1 MKAHMK
7 VAIIKLGALGDVV
20 RTSYIVNAYFKKF
33 NAEISW
39 ITRKNAFD
47 LLVFNPAV
55 ASVIDFEDIPHGL
68 SFDKVFSLDDEL
80 ESIGLL
86 KKLNFNSLEGAYTD
100 DFMNIKYTS
109 KTSKWFDMGLI
120 SKFVKSDADK
130 LKKENLSSHGEIF
143 SQIFDVD
150 KPMPFFY
157 GCEQKEKKWNLVK
170 DKKLLIGLNL
180 FSGDRWP
187 SKELIF
193 DEAVIFINKISQYLK
208 ILNANYQ
215 IVIFYENLNSQRAK
229 IYLEQCP
236 YLKLYNT
243 SESLLDF
250 AAAIKSCEY
259 VISTDSLGL
268 HLAISQNI
276 PNMSF
281 YTSTSSSEIDTFGS
295 GLKIS
300 LKTPEYCSY
309 KKDTNNSSLTGILLY
324 KEWVK
329 HFTTLKK

>member
-1 MKAHMK
+1 MKPQMK

-33 NAEISW
+33 NAEIFW

-47 LLVFNPAV
+47 LLAFNPAV
-55 ASVIDFEDIPHGL
+55 SSIIDFEDIPDNL

-86 KKLNFNSLEGAYTD
+86 KKLNFNSLEGAYAD
-100 DFMNIKYTS
+100 EFFNIKYTP

-120 SKFVKSDADK
+120 SKFGKFDADK

-143 SQIFDVD
+143 SKIFDVE

-157 GCEQKEKKWNLVK
+157 GCEQKEKKWHIVK
-170 DKKLLIGLNL
+170 NKKILIGLNL

-187 SKELIF
+187 SKELVF

-208 ILNANYQ
+208 SLNANYQ
-215 IVIFYENLNSQRAK
+215 IVIFCDNLNSQRAK
-229 IYLEQCP
+229 FYLEQCP
-236 YLKLYNT
+236 YLKLNNT

-250 AAAIKSCEY
+250 AAAIKSCDY

-281 YTSTSSSEIDTFGS
+281 YTSTSSTEIDTFGR
-295 GLKIS
+295 GIKINLNTS
-300 LKTPEYCSY
+300 EYCSY
-309 KKDTNNSSLTGILLY
+309 KKNTNNSSLTGKLLY
-324 KEWVK
+324 EEWVK
-329 HFTTLKK
+329 HFTTLKI